1 MDDQE
6 DAFKQGEIISN
17 IDADEDVTLK
27 DVAAVEKTAKIEDDE
42 LEQAELKEVVEVVT
56 TAKLMTKVVIV
67 TATITTAT
75 TPINAATVTAA
86 PSAARRRKRV
96 TKEKGILVE
105 EPKPLKKQAQIE
117 QDEAYKLDEEVEEL
131 KKHLQIV
138 PNDEDD
144 VYTES
149 TPLARKDQDCWLKT
163 YCCQYK
169 LMMLDDDVDIKLRLL
184 EQSAAVS

>member
-96 TKEKGILVE
+96 VIKDPEETVTPSIIIHSQLKSKDKG
-105 EPKPLKKQAQIE
+105 KRDFGRRA
-117 QDEAYKLDEEVEEL
+117 
-131 KKHLQIV
+131 
-138 PNDEDD
+138 
-144 VYTES
+144 
-149 TPLARKDQDCWLKT
+149 
-163 YCCQYK
+163 
-169 LMMLDDDVDIKLRLL
+169 
-184 EQSAAVS
+184 